1 MKEEKSF
8 FKTVTD
14 IQQVLKI
21 WKMRDLTLEGKIV
34 NFKTIVISKIVF
46 QSIITTLPKHVVNKL
61 EKRQKTFLCNNS
73 TDIKHET
80 LFNDYKAEG
89 LKNVDIPNKI
99 IAPLYSLIRRLYDN
113 LIKFRRSAKWFF
125 S

>member
-1 MKEEKSF
+1 
-8 FKTVTD
+8 
-14 IQQVLKI
+14 
-21 WKMRDLTLEGKIV
+21 MRDLTLEGKIV

-99 IAPLYSLIRRLYDN
+99 IAPLYSLIRRLYDLEEVPN
-113 LIKFRRSAKWFF
+113 DF
-125 S
+125 SVKYT